1 MVRAKFTANTMY
13 GSALAIIFGLAILL
27 RTYFP
32 YDTVFLENWIKFK
45 WYDSWYHMR
54 LVENLVHHFP
64 SRIQF
69 DPYTAF
75 PYGQAVFFA
84 PFPDL
89 LLGFFIWLFSAG
101 SPSKEMIETLGAYFP
116 AILGALVIIPVFF
129 IGKELFNKKVGLLA
143 AALVMIFPGQFLLRS
158 LLGFTDHHV
167 AETLLI
173 SVAMLFFILA
183 LKSKSGTWVSFDK
196 LKHKD
201 WVMLKKPLIYS
212 LLAGISLGLYLLS
225 WSAGAF
231 FIFIILLALLFQHVS
246 DHMRSRSTDY
256 LCIIGIPSFLIALL
270 IVIPFIGDFG
280 MGELQITVLVIG
292 LLGLP
297 ILSAISMLMIKKNI
311 SRIYYPL
318 VIAILMGTALAILH
332 LISPSLFDSI
342 IGQFYRFKLTGGLL
356 TIGEVQPLTLSEGWE
371 QFTTSFY
378 LSLISL
384 VAVAYLVIKEGAPD
398 KMLLLTWSLLIFLA
412 MFGQKRFAYYY
423 VVNAAL
429 LTAYLSWITVGF
441 VKAKV
446 IPKSI
451 REGWT
456 RSKETLAIEKKES
469 KKSKKSK
476 RRKAETRRTGRGTL
490 IADHPIS
497 KYVFSIITIL
507 ILFFLVFYPNIGMAI
522 DTANKAHQPDEGWH
536 EALTWMRENTPEPF
550 EDADF
555 FYEIYEKPAE
565 GEAYSYPDSA
575 YGVMAWWD
583 YGHWITYIAHRIP
596 NSNPHQVAA
605 REAAQYFT
613 SQDEESANILLD
625 DMGSR
630 YVIIDFLTALHD
642 IYPVTSARGK
652 FGPIVI
658 WADMEVSDFFGTYY
672 YRRSQSE
679 VLEPIVLYHPKYY
692 RSISTRLYVFEGK
705 QVTPDNSTIVISY
718 INKTNVRGNPYK
730 EISSSQKF
738 ATYDE
743 AVSFIESHGKN
754 YVVVGT
760 NQFTSPIPLEKLEHY
775 SLVHASPTILNT
787 RSGDNI
793 STVKIFEYTP

>member
-1 MVRAKFTANTMY
+1 MVRTKFTTNTIY
-13 GSALAIIFGLAILL
+13 GSALAIIFGLALLL

-32 YDTVFLENWIKFK
+32 HDTVFLKNWIKFK

-75 PYGQAVFFA
+75 PHGQAVFFA
-84 PFPDL
+84 PLPDL

-167 AETLLI
+167 AETLFI
-173 SVAMLFFILA
+173 SAVMLFFILA
-183 LKSKSGTWVSFDK
+183 LKSKNETQVSYDK

-201 WVMLKKPLIYS
+201 WVTLKKPLIYS

-231 FIFIILLALLFQHVS
+231 FIFIILLAILLQHVS

-270 IVIPFIGDFG
+270 IVLPFIGDFG
-280 MGELQITVLVIG
+280 MGEMQITALLIG

-297 ILSAISMLMIKKNI
+297 ILSVISMLMIKKNI

-318 VIAILMGTALAILH
+318 VITILVGTALAILH

-342 IGQFYRFKLTGGLL
+342 VGEFYRFKLTGGML
-356 TIGEVQPLTLSEGWE
+356 TIGEVQPLTLPHAWE
-371 QFTTSFY
+371 EFTTSFY

-412 MFGQKRFAYYY
+412 MFGQNRFAYYY
-423 VVNAAL
+423 AVNAAL

-446 IPKSI
+446 IPESI

-456 RSKETLAIEKKES
+456 RGKETLAVEKKES

-476 RRKAETRRTGRGTL
+476 RRKVETKRTRKGTL
-490 IADHPIS
+490 IAGHPIS

-522 DTANKAHQPDEGWH
+522 NTANKAHQPDEGWH
-536 EALTWMRENTPEPF
+536 EVLTWMRENTPEPF

-596 NSNPHQVAA
+596 NSNPHQVAV

-613 SQDEESANILLD
+613 AQDEESANKLLD

-630 YVIIDFLTALHD
+630 YVVIDFLTALHD
-642 IYPVTSARGK
+642 LSPVTSSRGK
-652 FGPIVI
+652 FGPIAI
-658 WADMEVSDFFGTYY
+658 WAGMKVSDFFGIYY
-672 YRRSQSE
+672 YRSQSG
-679 VLEPIVLYHPKYY
+679 VVEPVVLYHPKYY
-692 RSISTRLYVFEGK
+692 QSMSTRLYVFEGK

-718 INKTNVRGNPYK
+718 INRTNDRGNSYK
-730 EISSSQKF
+730 EITSYQKF
-738 ATYDE
+738 ATYYE

-754 YVVVGT
+754 YVVVGMD
-760 NQFTSPIPLEKLEHY
+760 QFTSPIPLEKLEHY
-775 SLVHASPTILNT
+775 SLVHASPTTLTIASRDKT
-787 RSGDNI
+787 